1 MTPPPQHDD
10 KAAAAEPADTR
21 IAQPQ
26 TLLQEMGG
34 ISGLIYSTVPVV
46 VFVLVNS
53 LFSLQPAIWSAVG
66 SALLITVVRIVRKQ
80 PLQPAISGFFGV
92 AIAAFIAYRT
102 GSAKGFFLFG
112 IWASLVYAALFLTSV
127 LVRWP
132 LVGVIWGL
140 LNGHGQKWRS
150 DRKSM
155 LAYDLA
161 TLAWVAVFAARY
173 VVQKWLY
180 DEDQT
185 GWLAFAR
192 IAMGWPLTALAL
204 IVTIW
209 AVRRAGHRVR
219 KLVEQ
224 TEEDDRLAEARLR
237 AKYGEPAAES

>member
-1 MTPPPQHDD
+1 MNQPPQDV
-10 KAAAAEPADTR
+10 KADASQPEEAETPR
-21 IAQPQ
+21 GQ

-112 IWASLVYAALFLTSV
+112 IWASLIYGGLFTLSV
-127 LVRWP
+127 LIRWP

-140 LNGHGQKWRS
+140 LNGHGQRWRA
-150 DRKSM
+150 DRKAM
-155 LAYDLA
+155 IAYDLA
-161 TLAWVAVFAARY
+161 TLAWAAVFAARFI
-173 VVQKWLY
+173 VQRWLY

-192 IAMGWPLTALAL
+192 IAMGYPLTAVAL
-204 IVTIW
+204 VVTIW
-209 AVRRAGHRVR
+209 AVRRAGHQIR
-219 KLVEQ
+219 KLEDSA
-224 TEEDDRLAEARLR
+224 EEDDRQVEARLR
-237 AKYGEPAAES
+237 AKYGEPATES